1 MKNKIKNMVKSLFN
15 IVIVILLSPIL
26 MLVGFFI
33 LSMYLLINDMVLDLY
48 NKKTN
53 IHYIKRY
60 SLKKGK

>member
-48 NKKTN
+48 NKKN
-53 IHYIKRY
+53 QYALY
-60 SLKKGK
+60 